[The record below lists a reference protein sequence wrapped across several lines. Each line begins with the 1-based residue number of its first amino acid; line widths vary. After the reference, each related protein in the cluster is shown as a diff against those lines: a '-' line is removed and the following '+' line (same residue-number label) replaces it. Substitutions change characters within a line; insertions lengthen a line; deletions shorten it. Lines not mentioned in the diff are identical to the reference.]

1 MNTLIKVLALIP
13 FVGILG
19 GTYFANKVTPYIF
32 GMPFLLGYCV
42 IWVVIT
48 TILMTIIYNIDPKNK
63 EGDVQ

>member
-1 MNTLIKVLALIP
+1 MSLIKWLALIP
-13 FVGILG
+13 FIGLLG

-48 TILMTIIYNIDPKNK
+48 TVIMVIIYKLDPRNR

>member
-1 MNTLIKVLALIP
+1 MSLIKWLALIP
-13 FVGILG
+13 FIGLLG

-48 TILMTIIYNIDPKNK
+48 TVIMVIIYKLDPRNK